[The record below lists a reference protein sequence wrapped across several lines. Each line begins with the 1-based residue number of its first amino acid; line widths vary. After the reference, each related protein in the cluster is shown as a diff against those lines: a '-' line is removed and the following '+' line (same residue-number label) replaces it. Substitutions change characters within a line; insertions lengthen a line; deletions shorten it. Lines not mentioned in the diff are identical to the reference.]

1 MTGVQTCA
9 LPILESFDTGAVTD
23 MDIMFASCR
32 SLTGLDVSGFDV
44 GSLES
49 WEEMFDGC
57 AVTARQAGFAVA
69 EEYILPESDSRYL
82 VKDDLWGLSK
92 EECRIARN
100 EIFAR
105 HGRRFDDES
114 LQAYF
119 DSCSWYTGTIA
130 PEDFDDS
137 VLNVY
142 EVANRDLIVRY
153 EQEMMYR

>member
-1 MTGVQTCA
+1 M
-9 LPILESFDTGAVTD
+9 
-23 MDIMFASCR
+23 
-32 SLTGLDVSGFDV
+32 LDVSGFDV

-57 AVTARQAGFAVA
+57 AVTARQAGFLVA

-82 VKDDLWGLSK
+82 VEGDLWGLSK

-100 EIFAR
+100 EILAR

-119 DSCSWYTGTIA
+119 DSCSWYTAGTAA
-130 PEDFDDS
+130 PEDFDVS

-142 EVANRDLIVRY
+142 EVANLDLIVEY
-153 EQEMMYR
+153 EQKMRYR